1 MATLIPHP
9 SSAKRNDELRRVL
22 TMIAP
27 HSVGL
32 SVREIA
38 DGMRMS
44 QVRIEKYVTLML
56 CNNVIDRHKPRLPG
70 RKVVYRHFLTADA
83 AGIDAFLLKLAHA
96 FAKPVG
102 QQRQSIRMPDEKPAR
117 LRKPEAP
124 RRHAVGKVITALIRS
139 YDFFADE
146 PNSMVRDLA
155 YEFDMPLSS
164 ARSRIDALIARGC
177 IEETEMVTRGKYTA
191 QAYRAITGMRPG
203 KGMPMVDAEDDRPT
217 VHEFKRPIVKAKQLG
232 MAPYGDLPA
241 AFFNPTVGA

>member
-22 TMIAP
+22 TLIAP
-27 HSVGL
+27 HSSGL

-38 DGMRMS
+38 ESMRMS

-56 CNNVIDRHKPRLPG
+56 CNNVIDRHKPRIPG
-70 RKVVYRHFLTADA
+70 RKVVYRHFLTTDA

-102 QQRQSIRMPDEKPAR
+102 QQRMAIRMPDEKPAR
-117 LRKPEAP
+117 LRKPDVP

-146 PNSMVRDLA
+146 PNSTVRDLA

-164 ARSRIDALIARGC
+164 ARSRIEALIARGC
-177 IEETEMVTRGKYTA
+177 IEETGIVTREKYKA
-191 QAYRAITGMRPG
+191 QAYRAIAGMRPG
-203 KGMPMVDAEDDRPT
+203 KGMPMVDADDDRHT

-241 AFFNPTVGA
+241 AFFGRQVGA